1 MIIDIIVLIVAL
13 VAAFKGYR
21 KGLIVAFFS
30 FVGLIIVLAAG
41 VPLSVQAAKYI
52 GVDASNTKPWQPMV
66 IFLLV
71 AIIIMLLM
79 RWVAR
84 LVTAALNWPL
94 LGGMNRLVGACLF
107 LLVYLTII
115 SILFFYVSNVNLLP
129 VSVIKG
135 SHTVSYMQWW
145 APKSIELLST
155 ILPFLKNS
163 FIELKKYFAYTIPT
177 TL

>member
-79 RWVAR
+79 RWVA
-84 LVTAALNWPL
+84 
-94 LGGMNRLVGACLF
+94 
-107 LLVYLTII
+107 
-115 SILFFYVSNVNLLP
+115 
-129 VSVIKG
+129 
-135 SHTVSYMQWW
+135 
-145 APKSIELLST
+145 
-155 ILPFLKNS
+155 
-163 FIELKKYFAYTIPT
+163 
-177 TL
+177 